1 VQIFVQ
7 IYQNL
12 SISRKSRSQARKMS
26 KSARTSAST
35 PPLRVG
41 WLARCLC
48 SASTSNTQLY
58 SVPGRVLIVLTVPSD
73 IWRSSVNNNVV
84 KNSVDSSD
92 DFLTVGA
99 CMWGCLNG
107 LKEGND
113 NRRRFTTPALFARC
127 RSHQLTVPMTC
138 AKSNCLS
145 IFFRRKSDA
154 TARNVRLTLPAE
166 FLLQLR

>member
-1 VQIFVQ
+1 
-7 IYQNL
+7 
-12 SISRKSRSQARKMS
+12 MS

-113 NRRRFTTPALFARC
+113 NRRRFTTAALFARC

-145 IFFRRKSDA
+145 IFFGVNPMRLQEMSALHSPLSFYCSYVSSRRQQQKSRNLSGPERKSY
-154 TARNVRLTLPAE
+154 
-166 FLLQLR
+166 QKY